1 MLNPDLPSSIT
12 LSNAELLDLPK
23 KSKWYN
29 TKSFALA
36 LSYLKLY
43 PDTNSRVL
51 KLKKAIFK
59 AYLDQTKDFRTSIF
73 GGK

>member
-1 MLNPDLPSSIT
+1 MLNPDLPKSIT

-23 KSKWYN
+23 KSRWYN

-43 PDTNSRVL
+43 QRSRYVKPKSNASL
-51 KLKKAIFK
+51 LFLIF
-59 AYLDQTKDFRTSIF
+59 SIT
-73 GGK
+73 

>member
-1 MLNPDLPSSIT
+1 MIEEAVRGDAADFS
-12 LSNAELLDLPK
+12 AQ
-23 KSKWYN
+23 
-29 TKSFALA
+29 
-36 LSYLKLY
+36 LY

-59 AYLDQTKDFRTSIF
+59 AYLDQTKDFRASIF